1 LNQKLD
7 SAVTQPNVD
16 DEEII
21 TRVVEKMLSRLGYKV
36 TARTDSEEALDLFRA
51 QPGSFDMVITDL
63 TMPKLSGI
71 ELTRELKKLRPDLPI
86 LMATGHGKIVSEETA
101 NSLGVAAL
109 VSKPF
114 RIKEIA
120 KTIRQV
126 LDQQSSS
133 N

>member
-1 LNQKLD
+1 
-7 SAVTQPNVD
+7 
-16 DEEII
+16 
-21 TRVVEKMLSRLGYKV
+21 
-36 TARTDSEEALDLFRA
+36 
-51 QPGSFDMVITDL
+51 MVITDL